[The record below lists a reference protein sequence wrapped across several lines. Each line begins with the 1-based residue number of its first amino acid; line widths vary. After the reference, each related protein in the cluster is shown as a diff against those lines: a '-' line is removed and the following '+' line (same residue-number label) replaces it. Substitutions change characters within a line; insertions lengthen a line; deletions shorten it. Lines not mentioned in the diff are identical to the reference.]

1 MNLNK
6 YTKAELISKLRKTDA
21 KSDSTKLTLFNQIKS
36 FLCQIWDLIM
46 IFKNI
51 IIKLTFI
58 SLIIKIF
65 KIYRIFRTL
74 WKIINTIVRSI
85 FGISLL
91 ENFGIEAIN
100 NFINEI
106 RIIGSVIVDY
116 FTSTQFYSYISSFF
130 KAKEEVTKTGG
141 PQSEKSSRIY
151 KESSSNE
158 RKIGQSDVNSKISE
172 WLKPEEKP
180 KHIEESDNTK
190 YYVIAGMIIF
200 CCIAWYY
207 SDEIKTGGLS
217 LMEWLRNIRRRPD
230 NGPDNL
236 PPVAPVNNPTMTER
250 IRKFFIRGEDY
261 HELEN
266 EARRI
271 RGERLKHNVR
281 FTDHE
286 NSSQSTIKPIDLVDN
301 TQIASTSKI
310 EPVEVH
316 LSGLSEIRSD
326 NFEQSTSAIMKEI
339 DHFFKN
345 NFEAAFPVLAVQRGL
360 YDVLRNRLQRLSE
373 VDKDKYNN
381 LVENPEV
388 TKKISEFLN
397 LEKEIIFTWYIW
409 WCGKS
414 YWTRT
419 RSLIR

>member
-1 MNLNK
+1 
-6 YTKAELISKLRKTDA
+6 
-21 KSDSTKLTLFNQIKS
+21 
-36 FLCQIWDLIM
+36 
-46 IFKNI
+46 
-51 IIKLTFI
+51 
-58 SLIIKIF
+58 
-65 KIYRIFRTL
+65 
-74 WKIINTIVRSI
+74 
-85 FGISLL
+85 
-91 ENFGIEAIN
+91 
-100 NFINEI
+100 
-106 RIIGSVIVDY
+106 
-116 FTSTQFYSYISSFF
+116 
-130 KAKEEVTKTGG
+130 
-141 PQSEKSSRIY
+141 
-151 KESSSNE
+151 
-158 RKIGQSDVNSKISE
+158 
-172 WLKPEEKP
+172 
-180 KHIEESDNTK
+180 
-190 YYVIAGMIIF
+190 
-200 CCIAWYY
+200 
-207 SDEIKTGGLS
+207 
-217 LMEWLRNIRRRPD
+217 
-230 NGPDNL
+230 
-236 PPVAPVNNPTMTER
+236 MTER

-397 LEKEIIFTWYIW
+397 LEKEIIFT
-409 WCGKS
+409 
-414 YWTRT
+414 
-419 RSLIR
+419 